1 MNIIRRNSEL
11 IFAILGFVI
20 ILLYYFVCGIE
31 EKLLLGLLGTVATLY
46 FGLIKHRIE
55 NDKLFKELFQNFNSR
70 YDDKLNDLLNE
81 IRYNEE
87 KKLNKEER
95 NHIIDYLNL
104 CAEEYLWR
112 SRNRIPK
119 TVWNSWKAGILE
131 NLEIKQVNEIYLKET
146 ETFNGKT
153 SFYGLVE
160 ELRNKKLN

>member
-1 MNIIRRNSEL
+1 MNLIRRNSEL
-11 IFAILGFVI
+11 IFAILGFAT
-20 ILLYYFVCGIE
+20 ILLYYFICGIE

-81 IRYNEE
+81 IRYDEE
-87 KKLNKEER
+87 KKLDKDER
-95 NHIIDYLNL
+95 NQIIDYLNL

-146 ETFNGKT
+146 ETINGKT
-153 SFYGLVE
+153 SYYGLVE
-160 ELRNKKLN
+160 ELRKKLN